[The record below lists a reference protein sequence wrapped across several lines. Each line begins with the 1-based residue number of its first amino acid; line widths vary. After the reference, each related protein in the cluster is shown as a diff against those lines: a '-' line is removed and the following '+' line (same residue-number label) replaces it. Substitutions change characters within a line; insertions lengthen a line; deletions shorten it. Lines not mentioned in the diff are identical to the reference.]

1 MSVKMIR
8 NIINE
13 LNSSLA
19 ITIKEK
25 NEEMNFFNKTDNG
38 INIQPQTIEYSF
50 YNGKTVSISGI
61 SEKIIELYN
70 GDKFFENK
78 SFIRFILDSINND
91 YNFEEVNNY
100 EERLREYTNEFFINL
115 TKQYAK
121 QKYNQNFLSL
131 FKSINLIADSNYE
144 GKAPKGKI
152 LICKEETM
160 ENNINFI
167 FKHSDS
173 ILISETKLVR
183 KLLEVSDNELYIIS
197 NGYEIFGLGEI
208 VNYKDK
214 NSRDF
219 LVVDFI
225 GKNKYKICYII
236 IEKKKDSKEKI
247 ENIAKEVYNFTIVNE
262 MPKLIGGKYNENEFE
277 SIFKRIF
284 SVSNT
289 DKVKSIVETAV
300 NQKRGTMLVFCDKAE
315 EEMRDLKEYG
325 IEITA
330 TEITKEFFLN
340 ITSIDG
346 AVLMDS
352 TGKCYGI
359 GVILDGIAKG
369 AKGNKERGAR
379 YNSALKYIAK
389 CTDINNNIKVVI
401 VVISEDGMVDILP
414 EIGNSEEE
422 LKEINELIIT
432 LKDLFNKKDYKKIID
447 VSQGYLLSHKNVND
461 IRLYIYLINSFY
473 FEYKYEEAVLFSN
486 KIIELYHENALIYRN
501 RGILF
506 VRLGEY
512 EKALAD
518 YNRAIEIAP
527 NDSGVYN
534 SRGNLYRKL
543 EQYEKAIEDYNKA
556 IELNPNEPNILS
568 NLAKLKIEQEN
579 YEEAEILMDRAFK
592 LGFKENQECQ
602 IELWFYRYAIYE
614 KWFEEGEK
622 EIAKLIKMGMKSIV
636 WDLDKIYEKAKK
648 LKHKNLKKLM
658 EFKKSI
664 TMK

>member
-1 MSVKMIR
+1 MSEKIIQ

-70 GDKFFENK
+70 SDKFFENK

-183 KLLEVSDNELYIIS
+183 KLLEVSDNDSYIIS
-197 NGYEIFGLGEI
+197 NGHEIFGLGKI
-208 VNYKDK
+208 VNYEDK

-236 IEKKKDSKEKI
+236 IEKKKDSEEKI

-277 SIFKRIF
+277 TRFKRIF
-284 SVSNT
+284 SLTNI

-325 IEITA
+325 IEIAA

-346 AVLMDS
+346 AVLMDPM
-352 TGKCYGI
+352 GKCYGI

-389 CTDINNNIKVVI
+389 CSDINNTIKVVI

-432 LKDLFNKKDYKKIID
+432 LKELFNKKDYKKIID

-461 IRLYIYLINSFY
+461 VRVYIYLINAFY
-473 FEYKYEEAVLFSN
+473 FEYKYEEAILFSD
-486 KIIELYHENALIYRN
+486 KIIELYPENALIYRN

-518 YNRAIEIAP
+518 YNRAIEIAQ
-527 NDSGVYN
+527 NDSGIYN

-543 EQYEKAIEDYNKA
+543 GEYEKAIDDYNKA
-556 IELNPNEPNILS
+556 MKLNPNEPNILS
-568 NLAKLKIEQEN
+568 NLAKLKIEQEK
-579 YEEAEILMDRAFK
+579 YEEAEILMDKAFQ

-622 EIAKLIKMGMKSIV
+622 ELARLIKMGMKSIV

>member
-518 YNRAIEIAP
+518 YNRAIEIAQ

>member
-1 MSVKMIR
+1 M
-8 NIINE
+8 
-13 LNSSLA
+13 
-19 ITIKEK
+19 
-25 NEEMNFFNKTDNG
+25 
-38 INIQPQTIEYSF
+38 
-50 YNGKTVSISGI
+50 
-61 SEKIIELYN
+61 
-70 GDKFFENK
+70 
-78 SFIRFILDSINND
+78 
-91 YNFEEVNNY
+91 
-100 EERLREYTNEFFINL
+100 